1 MAAIGA
7 EVPITEACKLLYIPY
22 EVTEE
27 EKSQEVKQ
35 VSSIWDKI
43 YDSSIL
49 IDCLDGPDC
58 LCGKIYSKWWLSW
71 C

>member
-43 YDSSIL
+43 YMIFICNMFDKSIM
-49 IDCLDGPDC
+49 IQ
-58 LCGKIYSKWWLSW
+58 SVELSFFQS
-71 C
+71 

>member
-27 EKSQEVKQ
+27 EKSQEEEKQ
-35 VSSIWDKI
+35 E
-43 YDSSIL
+43 
-49 IDCLDGPDC
+49 
-58 LCGKIYSKWWLSW
+58 
-71 C
+71 